1 LLLSVPDRRA
11 RSGGC
16 MQALAFWHSA
26 LPLNLPERLAE
37 LLADGLEGA
46 GSWVRRWGAGAARGA
61 LHLLAETSLSML
73 R

>member
-1 LLLSVPDRRA
+1 
-11 RSGGC
+11 